1 MVKRDFFRNIFLIII
16 GINLVLL
23 LRLFFFS
30 THEISKNEA
39 NNFLKSGDFV
49 TVQTR
54 TKPAVKDFVVYKV
67 DKKEYVGRVIA
78 TSGDSVTFMDDIF
91 YLNAMIEEEPYIDNL
106 KTDYHNRYGFE
117 AYFTS
122 DFTLETLTQSNITKI
137 PKGYFLVLN
146 DNRQNTKDSRE
157 FGLISQKQI
166 KGVVNFRILPLDQF
180 GFIENE

>member
-1 MVKRDFFRNIFLIII
+1 MVKRDFIRNIFLIIS
-16 GINLVLL
+16 GIVLVFI
-23 LRLFFFS
+23 LRLFVFS
-30 THEISKNEA
+30 THEISKSEA
-39 NNFLKSGDFV
+39 NNFLNEGDLV
-49 TVQTR
+49 TVQTT
-54 TKPAVKDFVVYKV
+54 TKPTFKDFVVYKV
-67 DKKEYVGRVIA
+67 DKKEYVGRVVA
-78 TSGDSVTFMDDIF
+78 VPGDSVTFMDDIF

-106 KTDYHNRYGFE
+106 RTDYQDSNGFD

-137 PKGYFLVLN
+137 PRGYFLVLN

-166 KGVVNFRILPLDQF
+166 RGVVNFRILPLDQF

>member
-1 MVKRDFFRNIFLIII
+1 MVKRDFIRNIFLIISSI
-16 GINLVLL
+16 SLILI
-23 LRLFFFS
+23 LRLFVFS
-30 THEISKNEA
+30 THEISKNDA
-39 NNFLKSGDFV
+39 NNFLKEGDLV
-49 TVQTR
+49 TVQTT
-54 TKPAVKDFVVYKV
+54 TKPMFKDFVVYKV
-67 DKKEYVGRVIA
+67 NKKDYVGRVVAIP
-78 TSGDSVTFMDDIF
+78 GDSVTFMDDIF
-91 YLNAMIEEEPYIDNL
+91 YLNTMIEEEPYLDNL
-106 KTDYHNRYGFE
+106 RTVYQDTYGFD

-122 DFTLETLTQSNITKI
+122 DFTLETLTQSTITKI